1 MALEHDEVDAAAVRQ
16 QMQREMRGRWAV
28 ARRCHLGVPMVIES
42 HPRLDDGA
50 PFPTLY
56 WLTCPVLV
64 KRVSR
69 LEAAGRMTEI
79 NERLARDGVWKAR
92 LGAAIAK
99 LRQRRD
105 SHEVIEDS
113 GAPPGGGPDKV
124 KCLHAHVAQEL
135 ALPPNPVGAL
145 AMQETG
151 WPDCVA
157 SCVNVG
163 PST

>member
-1 MALEHDEVDAAAVRQ
+1 MALDHDAVDASAVEQ
-16 QMQREMRGRWAV
+16 QMGRAMRGRWAV
-28 ARRCHLGVPMVIES
+28 ARRCHLGLPMVIEN
-42 HPRLDDGA
+42 HPRLDDGS

-56 WLTCPVLV
+56 WLTCPMLV

-69 LEAAGRMTEI
+69 AEADGRMTEI
-79 NERLARDGVWKAR
+79 NDRLRRDEAFRGRLIDAIGDLKA
-92 LGAAIAK
+92 
-99 LRQRRD
+99 RRD

-124 KCLHAHVAQEL
+124 KCLHAHTAQEL

-145 AMQETG
+145 SLHEAG

-157 SCVNVG
+157 PCVSVG
-163 PST
+163 VHP